1 MLSATNRP
9 VEMRRKG
16 TGLSLATTPAAT
28 SRGAMATELQVQELI
43 AFLDWKDPGQSN
55 AEYARRMLAMHPL
68 AEVGVAMRDKF
79 KFLPAGW
86 RSHVPFTATL
96 PEVEPTVSDL
106 KVDEIIE
113 TEQRFLNVISEVLDT
128 YVGELFK
135 IYTSAD
141 QRAIASLG
149 LTLEE
154 VLLIFDR
161 LQLTRQFSLLLLHEL
176 ECISCI
182 RAKPV
187 SGEGRAVHVGQ
198 AFLKMA
204 PRLYDLFAPAVVGY
218 TEATRL
224 VARATE
230 RVNKQNRKSMFKLV
244 GAGGGADKAT
254 FLTLWDS
261 VTSESL
267 WLRQKQLGSVL
278 ITPMQ
283 RLTRYELLLSV
294 LVKDCDHADA
304 VPVVEQALQVVSVA
318 VARINDSMLEQQDKA
333 NEDEAAKF
341 AGRTFSASESN
352 ESKSSLM

>member
-9 VEMRRKG
+9 AEMRRKG
-16 TGLSLATTPAAT
+16 TALSQTPTIPTA
-28 SRGAMATELQVQELI
+28 RGVMATELQVQELI
-43 AFLDWKDPGQSN
+43 AFLDWKDPGQDN
-55 AEYARRMLAMHPL
+55 AEYSRRILGMHPL

-86 RSHVPFTATL
+86 RTHVPFTATL

-106 KVDEIIE
+106 KVDEIID

-135 IYTSAD
+135 IYSSGD
-141 QRAIASLG
+141 QNAIASLG
-149 LTLEE
+149 LTLDEA
-154 VLLIFDR
+154 LLIFDR

-176 ECISCI
+176 ECINCI

-187 SGEGRAVHVGQ
+187 LGEGRAVHVGQ

-218 TEATRL
+218 TEATRI

-230 RVNKQNRKSMFKLV
+230 RINKQSRKTLSAFRLGG
-244 GAGGGADKAT
+244 GAGGDKTT

-261 VTSESL
+261 VTSESQ
-267 WLRQKQLGSVL
+267 WLRQKQLGSVF

-294 LVKDCDHADA
+294 LVKDCDHPEA
-304 VPVVEQALQVVSVA
+304 VPVVEQALRVVSVA
-318 VARINDSMLEQQDKA
+318 VAQINDSMLEQQDKV
-333 NEDEAAKF
+333 NEEEASKF
-341 AGRTFSASESN
+341 GRGPSASESM
-352 ESKSSLM
+352 ESKSSIM